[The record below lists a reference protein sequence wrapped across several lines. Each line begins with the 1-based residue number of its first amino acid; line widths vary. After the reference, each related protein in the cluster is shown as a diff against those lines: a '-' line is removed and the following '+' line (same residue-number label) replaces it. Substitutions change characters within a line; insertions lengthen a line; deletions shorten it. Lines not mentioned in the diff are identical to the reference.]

1 MRTFRFHT
9 TWELPAARE
18 AVWEV
23 LTNARSWPTWW
34 PAIAAVNVLEDGD
47 ELGVGQ
53 RVRVTVRS
61 GVGYRL
67 TFTLLIT
74 EVVHLSSVLA
84 RSVGHLDGHGHW
96 TLTDDAEGW
105 TAVDIAWEVALRHAW
120 LSPMVPLAA
129 PFFAARHDAV
139 MRDGERGLVQLLGP
153 AEADHR

>member
-18 AVWEV
+18 AVWKV
-23 LTNARSWPTWW
+23 LTDARGWSTWW
-34 PAIAAVNVLEDGD
+34 PAITSVNVLEDGD

-53 RVRVTVRS
+53 RVRLSVRS

-74 EVVHLSSVLA
+74 EVVHLSSVQA
-84 RSVGHLDGHGHW
+84 RSVGHLEGFGQW
-96 TLTDDAEGW
+96 TLLDDAEGW
-105 TAVDIAWEVALRHAW
+105 TAVEIRWEVALQRPW
-120 LSPMVPLAA
+120 LRPLVPLAA

-139 MRDGERGLVQLLGP
+139 MRGERGLVQYLASG
-153 AEADHR
+153 